1 MTYRTVIYN
10 GHDGFERA
18 RPQWE
23 VLAPHAQFFFQ
34 LPQWLENLEADGIS
48 WFVVMDDDRPVAAAA
63 LSPQRISVF
72 GKGVRLLGGVRP
84 TFDGKKGLDLLFGA
98 LAIADPTV
106 DHHVIARALLAGYR
120 HTNAHWDVLWLNQLR
135 EGSLWLASG
144 FGHIDQ
150 HSNAGAYILDTTM
163 PSSQFWA
170 AATRNLKK
178 GLRGK
183 RRCMEREG
191 RRSAVIEAT
200 TPDQVTTAFEHF
212 VELEGRGWKGS
223 TDAFV
228 NQPQTADF
236 VRRFLVSAAKSHRVS
251 VRSLLIDD
259 RLAASQISV
268 QVGDTLFLLKITY
281 DESLHHLSPGNLLMA
296 DLVSKA
302 CDDPSIN
309 RIDCLTRGDWH
320 ARWGMA
326 VTPMYRL
333 IMFNPRTLTGFAGG
347 TAWRGLQAIGLLQYF
362 ERFESWRA
370 SAARSVDS
378 GCD

>member
-23 VLAPHAQFFFQ
+23 ALAPHAQFFFQ
-34 LPQWLENLEADGIS
+34 LPQYLENLEADGIS

-63 LSPQRISVF
+63 LRAQRISIL
-72 GKGVRLLGGVRP
+72 GKGVRLLGGVRQ
-84 TFDGKKGLDLLFGA
+84 TFDGKKNHGLPMDASGD
-98 LAIADPTV
+98 LAIADPTADQHLV
-106 DHHVIARALLAGYR
+106 ARALLAGFR
-120 HTNAHWDVLWLNQLR
+120 HTGAHWDVLWLNQLR

-144 FGHIDQ
+144 FGHVDQ
-150 HSNAGAYILDTTM
+150 QPNAGACILDTTM

-170 AATRNLKK
+170 AATPNLKK

-191 RRSAVIEAT
+191 RRSTVIEAT

-223 TDAFV
+223 TSALV

-236 VRRFLVSAAKSHRVS
+236 VRRFLVSAAASRCVS

-268 QVGDTLFLLKITY
+268 QVGDTLFLPKITY
-281 DESLHHLSPGNLLMA
+281 DESLRHLSPGNLLMA
-296 DLVSKA
+296 DLISKA

-320 ARWGMA
+320 ERWGMA
-326 VTPMYRL
+326 VTRMYRL
-333 IMFNPRTLTGFAGG
+333 VVFNPRTLAGFAAG
-347 TAWRGLQAIGLLQYF
+347 TAWRGLQAIGLLRPVSSLRYV
-362 ERFESWRA
+362 RTRW
-370 SAARSVDS
+370 
-378 GCD
+378 